1 MATDLAYLV
10 QLAKDRIRDES
21 GQSIDFEQNGFRA
34 INSTMQIWN
43 EVHDWP
49 WTIKDININYNAGI
63 DTYPLFAPAV
73 SDFKYPLT
81 LRYFKP
87 HGRSNEFWMVSPL
100 SFYSRYIYS
109 DRFAIQN
116 LSGQQSIQ
124 IHSAI
129 GLNASIQTATDYNSN
144 GTWVGAGS
152 ISNVG
157 TDNYEGYR
165 LPSSVSF
172 TYNGTSGT
180 LTNSTFTAVNLSIFQ
195 NRGNIYFYVYL
206 PVVPPSLSF
215 TLQWGSDAGDYFSSS
230 ATTDYCGN
238 DFIVGWNTIKIGW
251 SNIPTTVGTPNVAAI
266 DYLNLTMA
274 STNTNVGQVLVQNF
288 MVCENV
294 PLTLTYYS
302 TNMVETDPG
311 GVQSQTFAS
320 ATDTDDFPLWSG
332 RWDVASEAFT
342 DSVLQ
347 ILFWMTGEYTDW
359 QIAMSKIQDI
369 ILPLKQRYPSQRR
382 YPTMQ
387 IIADVNFQSGGP
399 GGQYDGNPDW

>member
-21 GQSIDFEQNGFRA
+21 GQSIDFEENGFRA
-34 INSTMQIWN
+34 INSTLQIWN

-49 WTIKDININYNAGI
+49 WTIKTQNINYNQGI
-63 DTYPLFAPAV
+63 FEYPITGAIP
-73 SDFKYPLT
+73 DFKYPLT
-81 LRYFKP
+81 LKYYKP
-87 HGRSNEFWMVSPL
+87 PMKYNEFWMVSPL
-100 SFYSRYIYS
+100 RFDSAYIYA
-109 DRFAIQN
+109 DRFAIKN
-116 LSGQQSIQ
+116 DFGRQSIQ

-144 GTWVGAGS
+144 GTWVGAGA

-157 TDNYEGYR
+157 TDQYEGYR

-172 TYNGTSGT
+172 VYNGTSGT
-180 LTNSTFTAVNLSIFQ
+180 LTNSTFTAVDCNIFQ

-206 PVVPPSLSF
+206 SALATNLSF
-215 TLQWGSDAGDYFSSS
+215 TLRWGSSASDYFQGS

-238 DFIVGWNTIKIGW
+238 DFIVGWNIIKISW
-251 SNIPTTVGTPNVAAI
+251 SNIPTTVGSPNAQEI
-266 DYLNLTMA
+266 TYLEMTMA
-274 STNTNVGQVLVQNF
+274 SDNTNIGQVLVQNF
-288 MVCENV
+288 MVCENI

-302 TNMVETDPG
+302 VNMVEAADDGEQT
-311 GVQSQTFAS
+311 QTFQD

-347 ILFWMTGEYTDW
+347 ILFWMTGEYTDFS
-359 QIAMSKIQDI
+359 IAMSKIQDI
-369 ILPLKQRYPSQRR
+369 ITPLKQRYPSQRR

-399 GGQYDGNPDW
+399 NGQYDGNPDW